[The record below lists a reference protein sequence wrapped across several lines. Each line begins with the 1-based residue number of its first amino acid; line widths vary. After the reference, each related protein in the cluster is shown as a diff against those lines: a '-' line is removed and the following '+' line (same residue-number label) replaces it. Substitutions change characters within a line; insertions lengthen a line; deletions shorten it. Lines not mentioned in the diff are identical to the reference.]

1 MPNSVWALLAVT
13 KPCAPA
19 PELGCKNLWWVPQ
32 FRCADFSVT
41 PHASN
46 KPGTAIMNYSKQQKV
61 LLSRENAAQTAVLSW
76 LFLEAGGWGGGV
88 LRQGSAG
95 RPGGRVGGVSA

>member
-1 MPNSVWALLAVT
+1 
-13 KPCAPA
+13 
-19 PELGCKNLWWVPQ
+19 
-32 FRCADFSVT
+32 
-41 PHASN
+41 
-46 KPGTAIMNYSKQQKV
+46 MNYSKQQKV